1 MPFGCIIAVSCVE
14 KGVIMIS
21 DLIFSANVVV
31 PIFLLIMLGY
41 ALTRLKLWDEHFLK
55 IANNVCFKCL
65 LPVLLFY
72 NVATA
77 NIFEVFNGKLILYV
91 CLCACLLCGALFLI
105 VPIFVKDN
113 KRRGVMIQ
121 GTFRSNFLLFGVPL
135 GLSIGGTAGS
145 VLAAVVASF
154 YVPVINMLS
163 VISLY
168 VFSDAKGKN
177 LKSALLG
184 IVKNPLIIGG
194 VSGLIFSL
202 IRNSIGFELPVI
214 VDSTLFNIKSTATPL
229 AFLILGG
236 DLKFNNML
244 KNVKISIFSVLG
256 KTVLIPAVM
265 LTISAFLGF
274 DPLEMAILV
283 AVFATPNAVSSYAM
297 ARNYEADHELAGEII
312 TLGTLLSVLTIFAF
326 ITITKTF
333 GLI

>member
-1 MPFGCIIAVSCVE
+1 MVA
-14 KGVIMIS
+14 
-21 DLIFSANVVV
+21 DLIFSANVVL

-41 ALTRLKLWDEHFLK
+41 VLTRVKLWDAHFLK
-55 IANNVCFKCL
+55 IANDVCFKCL

-77 NIFEVFNGKLILYV
+77 NIFEVFNGRLILYV
-91 CLCACLLCGALFLI
+91 CTCACVICGLLFLV
-105 VPIFVKDN
+105 VPLFVKDP

-135 GLSIGGTAGS
+135 GLSIGGESGA

-168 VFSDAKGKN
+168 SFSDAKGKN

-184 IVKNPLIIGG
+184 ILKNPLIIGG
-194 VSGLIFSL
+194 VSGLLFSL
-202 IRNSIGFELPVI
+202 VRNWIGFEMPTIL
-214 VDSTLFNIKSTATPL
+214 DTTLFNIKSAATPL

-236 DLKFNNML
+236 DLKFGSML
-244 KNVKISIFSVLG
+244 RNVRFSILSVLG
-256 KTVLIPAVM
+256 KIVLIPALM
-265 LTISAFLGF
+265 LTLSSLLGF
-274 DPLEMAILV
+274 NKLEMAILV

-297 ARNYEADHELAGEII
+297 ARNYEADYELAGEII
-312 TLGTLLSVLTIFAF
+312 TLGTLLSVVTMFIF
-326 ITITKTF
+326 ITASKSLGWI
-333 GLI
+333 

>member
-1 MPFGCIIAVSCVE
+1 M
-14 KGVIMIS
+14 S
-21 DLIFSANVVV
+21 DLLFSANVVV

-41 ALTRLKLWDEHFLK
+41 GLTRVRLWDEHFLK
-55 IANNVCFKCL
+55 IANEVCFKCL

-72 NVATA
+72 NVASA

-91 CLCACLLCGALFLI
+91 CLCACVLCGLLFLI
-105 VPIFVKDN
+105 IPLIVKDN

-135 GLSIGGTAGS
+135 GLSIGGAEGS

-168 VFSDAKGKN
+168 AYSDAQDKN
-177 LKSALLG
+177 LKAALLG
-184 IVKNPLIIGG
+184 ILKNPLIIGG
-194 VSGLIFSL
+194 VSGLVFSL
-202 IRNSIGFELPVI
+202 IRNSIGFEIPVML
-214 VDSTLFNIKSTATPL
+214 DTTLNNIKSTATPL

-236 DLKFNNML
+236 DLKFGSML
-244 KNVKISIFSVLG
+244 RNIRLSVISVLG
-256 KTVLIPAVM
+256 KTVVIPAVM

-274 DPLEMAILV
+274 DQLEMAILL

-312 TLGTLLSVLTIFAF
+312 TLGTCLSIFTIFVF
-326 ITITKTF
+326 ITLAKTF
-333 GLI
+333 SWI

>member
-1 MPFGCIIAVSCVE
+1 MVA
-14 KGVIMIS
+14 

-31 PIFLLIMLGY
+31 PIFLLIILGY
-41 ALTRLKLWDEHFLK
+41 VLTRIKLWDAHFLK
-55 IANNVCFKCL
+55 IANEVCFKCL

-77 NIFEVFNGKLILYV
+77 NIFEVFNLKLILYV
-91 CLCACLLCGALFLI
+91 CFCACALCGLLFLVI
-105 VPIFVKDN
+105 PMFVKDP

-135 GLSIGGTAGS
+135 GLSIGGDAGA

-168 VFSDAKGKN
+168 SFSDAENKN
-177 LKSALLG
+177 LKSAALG

-202 IRNSIGFELPVI
+202 IRNTIGFELPVI
-214 VDSTLFNIKSTATPL
+214 VDTTLFNIKSAATPL

-236 DLKFNNML
+236 DLKFGNML
-244 KNVKISIFSVLG
+244 RNVKFSMASVLG
-256 KTVLIPAVM
+256 KVVVIPAVM
-265 LTISAFLGF
+265 LSVSAMLGF
-274 DPLEMAILV
+274 NQLEMAILV

-297 ARNYEADHELAGEII
+297 ARNYEADYELAGEII
-312 TLGTLLSVLTIFAF
+312 ALGTLLSVFTMFVF
-326 ITITKTF
+326 ITAARSF
-333 GLI
+333 GWI

>member
-1 MPFGCIIAVSCVE
+1 MLN
-14 KGVIMIS
+14 
-21 DLIFSANVVV
+21 DLLFSANTVV

-41 ALTRLKLWDEHFLK
+41 VLTRIKLWDAHFLK
-55 IANNVCFKCL
+55 IANDVCFKCL

-77 NIFEVFNGKLILYV
+77 DIFEVFNGKLIIYAS
-91 CLCACLLCGALFLI
+91 LCACAICGILFLI
-105 VPIFVKDN
+105 VPLFVKDK

-135 GLSIGGTAGS
+135 GLSIGGDKGA

-168 VFSDAKGKN
+168 AFSDAKNKN
-177 LKSALLG
+177 LKSALIG
-184 IVKNPLIIGG
+184 IIKNPLIIGG

-202 IRNSIGFELPVI
+202 IRNYIGFEIPTMI
-214 VDSTLFNIKSTATPL
+214 DTTLFNIKSTATPL

-236 DLKFNNML
+236 DLKFGNMFRNI
-244 KNVKISIFSVLG
+244 KFSMFSVIG
-256 KTVLIPAVM
+256 KIILIPAVM
-265 LTISAFLGF
+265 LTVSSLLGF
-274 DPLEMAILV
+274 DKLEMAILV

-297 ARNYEADHELAGEII
+297 ARNYEADYDLAGDII
-312 TLGTLLSVLTIFAF
+312 TLGTLLSIVTMFVF
-326 ITITKTF
+326 ITIARS
-333 GLI
+333 LAWI